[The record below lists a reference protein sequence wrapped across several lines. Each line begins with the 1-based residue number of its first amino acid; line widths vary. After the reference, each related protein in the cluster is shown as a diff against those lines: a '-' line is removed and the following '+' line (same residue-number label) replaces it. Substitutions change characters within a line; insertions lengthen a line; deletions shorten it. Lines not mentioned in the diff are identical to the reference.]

1 MIRSLILAASLFIGL
16 TASAKTATITDVM
29 VHFGRQV
36 IASDANTAG
45 LHFTKG
51 DTANYSLT
59 IGSMINGTMVMLV
72 EDVGADGVWI
82 DQNMDLGFAG
92 KQAIRML
99 LDPNTGAIKRMIV
112 NGKEQTPPSGD
123 DITVIDSKEDKIT
136 VPAGTFDCLYIKA
149 HSKSQNA
156 DVEQWANLKEVPVMG
171 LVQLKTTSQIGPV
184 VAQLTSSK
192 RM

>member
-1 MIRSLILAASLFIGL
+1 MIRSLILAASLFVGF
-16 TASAKTATITDVM
+16 TATAKTATITDVM
-29 VHFGRQV
+29 VGFSHQV
-36 IASDANTAG
+36 IASEANTSA
-45 LHFTKG
+45 LHFAKG

-59 IGSMINGTMVMLV
+59 IGSMINGTMVMTV
-72 EDVGADGVWI
+72 DDIVADGVWLS
-82 DQNMDLGFAG
+82 QNMDLGFAG
-92 KQAIRML
+92 KQQIRTL
-99 LDPNTGAIKRMIV
+99 IDPNTGAIKKMIV

-123 DITVIDSKEDKIT
+123 DITVIDSKADTIT
-136 VPAGTFDCLYIKA
+136 VPAGTFECLWIKA

-171 LVQLKTTSQIGPV
+171 LVQLKSTSQIGPV